1 MEIAAKF
8 LELSC
13 QKAWEYQALTY
24 PNPAVGAAVVKN
36 GAMLSLEAHKKAG
49 EPHAEVEALKVA
61 FFALS
66 NDSDK
71 KELLFKLQTS
81 HEIHDFLKQNA
92 TTLFN
97 DCDIYV
103 TLEPCAH
110 EGRTPSCAK
119 LLSTLKPQCVIVG
132 AKEQN
137 IEAVGGCDIL
147 SQSGVKT
154 IFADN
159 LACREL
165 TEPFFMWKNGGGF
178 TFFKLALTMNGRI
191 SGGKISCDDSFRL
204 VHAIRDKID
213 LLAIGANTARID
225 RPTLDARLT
234 GGKAPDV
241 FVYSKTDSLDKTIP
255 LFEVKNRK
263 VIISNSLDTIKNY
276 NFTMIE
282 GGPGMLKATTDMV
295 SHYLFFISTRF
306 SGASDLDAIDLSFKI
321 LHSRTIDKD
330 LLIWA
335 KRSDA

>member
-8 LELSC
+8 LELSA

-36 GAMLSLEAHKKAG
+36 GLLVSLEAHKKAG
-49 EPHAEVEALKVA
+49 APHAEVEALKAA

-66 NDSDK
+66 GESDK
-71 KELLFKLQTS
+71 KELLSKLQTS
-81 HEIHDFLKQNA
+81 HEIHNFLTQNA
-92 TTLFN
+92 TTLFGG
-97 DCDIYV
+97 CDIYV

-132 AKEQN
+132 TKEQN
-137 IEAVGGCDIL
+137 IEATGGCDIL
-147 SQSGVKT
+147 SQGGVKT

-159 LACREL
+159 LACNEL
-165 TEPFFMWKNGGGF
+165 TEPFFKWKNDGGF

-191 SGGKISCDDSFRL
+191 SGGKISCEDSFHL

-213 LLAIGANTARID
+213 LLVIGANTVRID

-234 GGKAPDV
+234 GGRAPNV
-241 FVYSKTDSLDKTIP
+241 FIYSKTDSLDKTIP
-255 LFEVKNRK
+255 LFGVANRK
-263 VIISNSLDTIKNY
+263 VIISNSLETIKNY

-282 GGPGMLKATTDMV
+282 GGGGMLKATRDIV
-295 SHYLFFISTRF
+295 SHYLFFISTKL
-306 SGASDLDAIDLSFKI
+306 SGDCDLDAINLSFKI
-321 LHSRTIDKD
+321 LHSRAIDKD

-335 KRSDA
+335 KRNDV

>member
-137 IEAVGGCDIL
+137 IEAIGGCDIL
-147 SQSGVKT
+147 SQRTVHQWECKHDQKS
-154 IFADN
+154 
-159 LACREL
+159 LA
-165 TEPFFMWKNGGGF
+165 
-178 TFFKLALTMNGRI
+178 
-191 SGGKISCDDSFRL
+191 
-204 VHAIRDKID
+204 
-213 LLAIGANTARID
+213 
-225 RPTLDARLT
+225 
-234 GGKAPDV
+234 
-241 FVYSKTDSLDKTIP
+241 
-255 LFEVKNRK
+255 
-263 VIISNSLDTIKNY
+263 
-276 NFTMIE
+276 
-282 GGPGMLKATTDMV
+282 
-295 SHYLFFISTRF
+295 
-306 SGASDLDAIDLSFKI
+306 
-321 LHSRTIDKD
+321 
-330 LLIWA
+330 
-335 KRSDA
+335 